1 MAMDLQD
8 LRDSPDFLNLIF
20 DNMGAA
26 LLIADE
32 DLQIHQFNRPFL
44 NLFDSASDSATL
56 KSFGEVS
63 GCVNAVRENKACGLT
78 SACGSCVLRQSLIQT
93 LVADAPVDR
102 KPLERVFYIHGHPV
116 VKHLRFTTRRIAF
129 RGRTMILVL
138 IYDVSDIEQQKIEL
152 QRRQALIERDLKAAA
167 AIQESLLPSEAPCV
181 EHLRSAWAFAPSER
195 IGGDI
200 FNLHRVD
207 RRVVGA
213 YMLDVC
219 GHGVPAALVA
229 VAASQFLQ
237 GAEGFGGNDC
247 RIAGPA
253 AVLNSLEAAFPFERF
268 DTYFSVACLTLD
280 VSDGLLTYASAGHP
294 SPVVVRRNGVLE
306 TLDVRGT
313 VIGAGGALPYKQRQ
327 LRLAP
332 GDKVL
337 LYTDG
342 VLENRGPSGEPFG
355 RERFDRTLRRAAG
368 LPVEELVPALHA
380 EVRAYLGAARP
391 DDDISILGI
400 EYTGVGVEPYAI

>member
-1 MAMDLQD
+1 
-8 LRDSPDFLNLIF
+8 
-20 DNMGAA
+20 
-26 LLIADE
+26 
-32 DLQIHQFNRPFL
+32 
-44 NLFDSASDSATL
+44 
-56 KSFGEVS
+56 
-63 GCVNAVRENKACGLT
+63 
-78 SACGSCVLRQSLIQT
+78 
-93 LVADAPVDR
+93 
-102 KPLERVFYIHGHPV
+102 
-116 VKHLRFTTRRIAF
+116 
-129 RGRTMILVL
+129 MILVL

-152 QRRQALIERDLKAAA
+152 QRRQALIDRDLKAAA

-268 DTYFSVACLTLD
+268 DTYFSVVCLTLD
-280 VSDGLLTYASAGHP
+280 VSNGLLTYASAGHP
-294 SPVVVRRNGVLE
+294 PPVVVRRDGALE

-313 VIGAGGALPYKQRQ
+313 VIGAGGPLPYEQRQ
-327 LRLAP
+327 VRLAP
-332 GDKVL
+332 GDKAL

-355 RERFDRTLRRAAG
+355 RERFGRTLRRAAG
-368 LPVEELVPALHA
+368 LPVEDLVPALHA
-380 EVRAYLGAARP
+380 EVRAFLGAARP

-400 EYTGVGVEPYAI
+400 EYTGGDAEPYTI